1 MSTEKTSALRRTP
14 FFPFHEA
21 AGARLIDFGGWEMP
35 VQYEGI
41 LAEHAAVREKVG
53 LFDVSHMGEVWVRG
67 PRALDA
73 VRALVANDVAIAD
86 GQAQYTPICYA
97 DGGIVDDCIVY
108 KRSDTELLICVNAG
122 NRDKDFAH
130 FVANNRFSE
139 DEAVF
144 VDEGDD
150 WAQVAVQGRHAVATL
165 QKLTDVDLEAV
176 GYYWFAEGTVAGVP
190 GCILAR
196 TGYTGEDGFEV
207 FLPKAGAA
215 AMWPAIMAAG
225 EEFGIAPIGLGAR
238 DSLRLEASMP
248 LYGNDISAETN
259 PLEAKLGWAVK
270 LKGPDFLGKAAL
282 VDLKARKAVT
292 RRLVGLSVDK
302 RIARPHCPILSG
314 GEVVGEVTSGTRSP
328 RTGLNIAMGYVPRE
342 LAEVGTA
349 LQIDVRGKVA
359 DAVVVRTPFYARD
372 Y

>member
-1 MSTEKTSALRRTP
+1 MSTELRRTP
-14 FFPFHEA
+14 FFPFHRD

-41 LAEHAAVREKVG
+41 MAEHKRVRATVG
-53 LFDVSHMGEVWVRG
+53 LFDVSHMGEVWFRG
-67 PRALDA
+67 PKALEA
-73 VRALVANDVAIAD
+73 VQYLVANDVELAD

-108 KRSDTELLICVNAG
+108 RRSATEILICVNAS
-122 NRDKDFAH
+122 NRQKDFEH
-130 FVANNRFSE
+130 FVAHNPFPAE
-139 DEAVF
+139 ECHI
-144 VDEGDD
+144 VDESDS

-165 QKLTDVDLEAV
+165 QKLTDVNLDDIA
-176 GYYWFAEGTVAGVP
+176 YYWFGEGTVAGVE

-207 FLPKAGAA
+207 FLPASGAA

-225 EEFGIAPIGLGAR
+225 AEFDIGPIGLGAR
-238 DSLRLEASMP
+238 DSLRLEAAMP

-270 LKGPDFLGKAAL
+270 LKGTGDFVGKGAL
-282 VDLKARKAVT
+282 LQLRRDKAVLN
-292 RRLVGLSVDK
+292 RLVGIEVTK
-302 RIARPHCPILSG
+302 RIARPHCPIVVG

-328 RTGLNIAMGYVPRE
+328 STGRNVALGYVPRG
-342 LAEVGTA
+342 LAKPGTA
-349 LQIDVRGKVA
+349 LQIDVRGKLA
-359 DAVVVRTPFYARD
+359 DAVVVKTPFYSRD